1 MIYGSDICIEQVC
14 VVPVRSKGAV
24 DHKKVLNTGLR
35 KFSAFH
41 PRMRPFGHIILI
53 PRQPVCALSL

>member
-35 KFSAFH
+35 KFSAVH

>member
-35 KFSAFH
+35 KFSVVH
-41 PRMRPFGHIILI
+41 PRMRFYCLTNGRGAIKN
-53 PRQPVCALSL
+53 SK